1 MSAWWGDYVSADAVK
16 EAAEKINENRTAEDG
31 LKIDV
36 QALKNLVK
44 NKDRVSEALG
54 QRIANAEQE
63 IQDCLEVLDFLD
75 PDYAKRLRELS
86 KTEKEELK

>member
-1 MSAWWGDYVSADAVK
+1 MSAWWGDYVSADSLK
-16 EAAEKINENRTAEDG
+16 KAAEKISESQAAEDG
-31 LKIDV
+31 LRVDV

-44 NKDRVSEALG
+44 NKDRISEALG

-86 KTEKEELK
+86 KMEKEELK

>member
-16 EAAEKINENRTAEDG
+16 EAAEKISENRTAGDS
-31 LKIDV
+31 LRVDV
-36 QALKNLVK
+36 QELKNLVRY
-44 NKDRVSEALG
+44 KDRISEALG

-75 PDYAKRLRELS
+75 PDYAKRLRKLS

>member
-16 EAAEKINENRTAEDG
+16 EAAKNVKENRTAEDS
-31 LKIDV
+31 LKVDV
-36 QALKNLVK
+36 QALKNLVRY
-44 NKDRVSEALG
+44 KDRISEALG

-86 KTEKEELK
+86 KMEKEELK

>member
-1 MSAWWGDYVSADAVK
+1 MSAWWGDYVNAGTVK
-16 EAAEKINENRTAEDG
+16 EAAKNVKENRTAEDS
-31 LKIDV
+31 LEVDV
-36 QALKNLVK
+36 QALKNLVRY
-44 NKDRVSEALG
+44 KDRISEALG

-86 KTEKEELK
+86 KTEKEDLK

>member
-86 KTEKEELK
+86 KMEKEELK

>member
-1 MSAWWGDYVSADAVK
+1 MSAWWGDYVSAGTVE
-16 EAAEKINENRTAEDG
+16 EAAEKIN
-31 LKIDV
+31 V
-36 QALKNLVK
+36 QELRDLVR
-44 NKDRVSEALG
+44 NKDGISEALG

-63 IQDCLEVLDFLD
+63 IQDCFEVLDFLD